1 MTDAPQFSTDLKV
14 AKHRL
19 KHEQRSLTIKRFL
32 ANKLAVCG
40 LGLTVVICLIA
51 LLGPLISPHEPLDI
65 NPIDRLKP
73 PSLEHWM
80 GTDNFGRDIYV
91 RVMYGTRASLLIG
104 FSVAML
110 SSVIGVA
117 IGLYSA
123 YFKPLDHLL
132 MRITDGLMAFPAILL
147 AISVIAVFGP
157 TTQNVILTLVVVYTP
172 LIARVVRSNA
182 LVVKEQP
189 YIEALHA
196 LGASRTR
203 IIWRHIF
210 PNTVSSLIVQASFV
224 FAVSIITE
232 AMLSFLG
239 VGIPAPHPSLGNIL
253 YDGKNVITSAWW
265 MTVFPGAMIIG
276 IVLGQNILGDG
287 LRDFLD
293 PHTNKAVSKR

>member
-1 MTDAPQFSTDLKV
+1 MTDTSRPDHDLRA
-14 AKHRL
+14 AKTRL
-19 KHEQRSLTIKRFL
+19 KNEQRALTLRRFM
-32 ANKLAVCG
+32 ANRLAVCG
-40 LGLTVVICLIA
+40 LGLTVVICLLA
-51 LLGPLISPHEPLDI
+51 FLGPLLTPHGPLDI
-65 NPIDRLKP
+65 NPIDRLQP
-73 PSLEHWM
+73 PSAEHWM

-91 RVMYGTRASLLIG
+91 RVLHGTRASLLIG
-104 FSVAML
+104 FSVALL
-110 SSVIGVA
+110 SSLIGVA

-123 YFKPLDHLL
+123 YFKLLDHVL

-157 TTQNVILTLVVVYTP
+157 TTRNVILTLVVVYTP

-189 YIEALHA
+189 YIESLRA
-196 LGASRTR
+196 LGSSRTR

-224 FAVSIITE
+224 FAVAIITE

-276 IVLGQNILGDG
+276 VVLGQNILGDG